1 VFIGEVNFVSL
12 EIGIPTKNYWI
23 QGDFVDVI
31 KNSNKSFPR
40 GSIWPPKKWME
51 NAENIFF
58 I

>member
-1 VFIGEVNFVSL
+1 LSHLKL
-12 EIGIPTKNYWI
+12 EYLQKNYWI

-31 KNSNKSFPR
+31 KNSNKSFPH

-51 NAENIFF
+51 NVENIFF